1 VAAVVLLATIGALVS
16 ALVAHGPSGIVV
28 GVADSAMLLATLVWF
43 GVAVARKAPR
53 EGAASPPPNEGSSVH
68 HEGR

>member
-1 VAAVVLLATIGALVS
+1 V
-16 ALVAHGPSGIVV
+16 VAHGPSGVAV

-53 EGAASPPPNEGSSVH
+53 EGAASPPPNEGSPVH